1 MLGWFTGDGRRR
13 RAASGLS
20 PGPLRSY
27 LETPLP
33 GRGTPLSELPLV
45 AMDVETTGLDPR
57 RDRVLS
63 VGMVPVDGDRIRL
76 GGAETMLLRSE
87 KPEEDGGVG
96 QSATLHRLTDDVVA
110 TGVSA
115 ETFLGRILTAM
126 TGRVL
131 VAHFSRI
138 ETDFLGALCV
148 ATHGVR
154 PRFLAVDTLDLQ
166 RRVLGGR
173 LDRDF
178 TSDSAPEELRLWV
191 ARERY
196 GLPHYRAHDALS
208 DALACAELYLAQTS
222 ELHERGVTTLRDLGT
237 A

>member
-1 MLGWFTGDGRRR
+1 MPEWFTGGGRRR
-13 RAASGLS
+13 RAARRLP

-27 LETPLP
+27 LETPPP
-33 GRGTPLSELPLV
+33 GRSTPLAELRLV
-45 AMDVETTGLDPR
+45 ALDVETTGLDPR

-63 VGMVPVDGDRIRL
+63 VGFVPVDGDRIRL
-76 GGAETMLLRSE
+76 GGAESMLLRSGGA
-87 KPEEDGGVG
+87 EEGAGVG
-96 QSATLHRLTDDVVA
+96 QSATFHRLTDDVVA

-115 ETFLGRILTAM
+115 ETFLDRILTALA
-126 TGRVL
+126 GRVL
-131 VAHFSRI
+131 VAHHSRI
-138 ETDFLGALCV
+138 ETDFLGTLCAV
-148 ATHGVR
+148 IHGVR
-154 PRFLAVDTLDLQ
+154 PPFLAVDTLDLH

-178 TSDSAPEELRLWV
+178 TSDSAPEELRLWA

-222 ELHERGVTTLRDLGT
+222 ELYDRGVTTLRDLGT